1 MIERTDLRATWGG
14 QFSMTFTTEV
24 HGGQLVVKRRKVVSE
39 YTPRVKVSAGPGLG
53 PHFTD
58 DPDALRTMAA
68 QLEAAAALLEL
79 RQASHHD
86 AKVAEG
92 LWC

>member
-1 MIERTDLRATWGG
+1 MIERTRMQATWGG
-14 QFSMTFTTEV
+14 GFSMAFTTEV
-24 HGGQLVVKRRKVVSE
+24 HAGQLVVKRHQIVSE
-39 YTPRVKVSAGPGLG
+39 YAPRVKVGTGPGLG

-58 DPDALRTMAA
+58 DPDALRQMAA
-68 QLEAAAALLEL
+68 QLQAAASLLER